1 MQPDLRTPENSRR
14 NQLRKPGHHYDI
26 EENDDG
32 EETRKKSTDT
42 TDGPKTIPTCTVE
55 TRTSLIAPNGPTSML
70 VDNATGR
77 RATADPNTIM
87 KADGTRPRTAQ
98 NSSPQTL
105 EYAMSP
111 SHGRPDEN
119 APPKAAVPA
128 SPSKPSTA

>member
-55 TRTSLIAPNGPTSML
+55 TRTSIAFEALHGP
-70 VDNATGR
+70 G
-77 RATADPNTIM
+77 NTEPYDLYDS
-87 KADGTRPRTAQ
+87 KF
-98 NSSPQTL
+98 
-105 EYAMSP
+105 
-111 SHGRPDEN
+111 H
-119 APPKAAVPA
+119 PPTKEGE
-128 SPSKPSTA
+128 KP